1 MHFEGVAEKLKKDSN
16 IEISGGNIIM
26 KYLLGIDIG
35 TSGTKT
41 ILFNETLESIASA
54 TYEYPLTQIKPL
66 WAEQNPSDW
75 WGAVVEGIKEVINK
89 SGVSPQSI
97 ASIGLSGQMH
107 GLVLLN
113 KDNKIIRPSIIWC
126 DQRTVKECNQ
136 ITEIIGH
143 EKLIDITAN
152 PALTSFTLSKILWIK
167 NNEPASYKEIA
178 HILLPKDYIRFKLT
192 GQYATDV
199 SDASGMQLLNIK
211 NRCWSD
217 EIITKF
223 EIDKNWLGKVY
234 ESQEI
239 TGYINEECALETGLA
254 ISTSVVGGAG
264 DQAAAAIGCGI
275 VREGRISDTIGTSGV
290 IFAHT
295 DKPLIDYKG
304 RVHTFC
310 HAVPNKWHIMGVT
323 QGAGLSLKWFRDN
336 FCQDLEYKE
345 MDSLAESIPICSE
358 GLIFLP
364 YLMGERS
371 PILDP
376 EAKGVFFGLTN
387 SHKRTHMIRSVME
400 GIVLSQYDC
409 LKVVNELGVHAKEI
423 TIGGGGAK
431 SHLFRQ
437 MFADCFN
444 TPVITLNNTEGGALG
459 AAILAGTGAGIFN
472 SIEEACDSLLI
483 KSTEE
488 KPINCVYENL
498 YLKYKALYNA
508 VKGL

>member
-1 MHFEGVAEKLKKDSN
+1 
-16 IEISGGNIIM
+16 M
-26 KYLLGIDIG
+26 KYILGIDIG

-41 ILFNETLESIASA
+41 ILFDNTLRAIASA
-54 TYEYPLTQIKPL
+54 TYEYSMTQLRPL
-66 WAEQNPSDW
+66 WAEQDPTDW
-75 WGAVVEGIKEVINK
+75 WKAVVSGIREVINV
-89 SGVSPQSI
+89 SGVSPQCI

-107 GLVLLN
+107 GLVLLDKN
-113 KDNKIIRPSIIWC
+113 NHLLRPSIIWC
-126 DQRTVKECNQ
+126 DQRTVKECAE
-136 ITEIIGH
+136 ITEIIGS
-143 EKLIDITAN
+143 ERLIEITAN
-152 PALTSFTLSKILWIK
+152 PALTGFTLSKIMWIK
-167 NNEPASYKEIA
+167 NNEPDIYRDIA

-199 SDASGMQLLNIK
+199 SDASGMQLLDIGK
-211 NRCWSD
+211 RCWSD
-217 EIITKF
+217 EIINKMG
-223 EIDKNWLGKVY
+223 INKNWLGKVY
-234 ESQEI
+234 ESPEI
-239 TGYINEECALETGLA
+239 TGYISKEGSRETGLA

-275 VREGRISDTIGTSGV
+275 VREGKISDTIGSSGV

-310 HAVPNKWHIMGVT
+310 HAVPGKWHIMGVT

-336 FCQDLEYKE
+336 FCQEIGYKE
-345 MDSLAESIPICSE
+345 MDSLAESISMGSE

-376 EAKGVFFGLTN
+376 VAKGVFFGLTN
-387 SHKRTHMIRSVME
+387 SHKRAHMIRSVME

-409 LKVVNELGVHAKEI
+409 LKVVNELGVNPKEI
-423 TIGGGGAK
+423 IIGGGGAK
-431 SHLFRQ
+431 SPFWRQ

-444 TPVITLNNTEGGALG
+444 TSVITMNNTEGGALG
-459 AAILAGTGAGIFN
+459 AAILAGTGAGIYN
-472 SIEEACDSLLI
+472 SVEEACDNLLL

-488 KPINCVYENL
+488 KPNNSIYEII

-508 VKGL
+508 VKSLY